1 MRFKSGE
8 SGLSLVRVGLSLVRV
23 GFESG
28 SSRFVSVRVSAPG
41 AASG

>member
-1 MRFKSGE
+1 MSVRVRFKS
-8 SGLSLVRVGLSLVRV
+8 VRVDLSLVRV